1 MNTKSIAFACS
12 LLIGGMIGVS
22 EGIDKSQ
29 HPSGDAID
37 QLEERAFQ
45 EMRLAINSPRYTEA
59 EREAVTQLEYAR
71 NSAVEHSFEIQ
82 QIRHA
87 IALTKRSAE
96 SLPNEFKYLS
106 EYVLGWSYLNLAEVS
121 VSDST
126 PMSEDGLVESYDK
139 QWVQNYRQSQ
149 DAGAAASHQVL
160 TTKLKPTFA
169 PAYLRLLHHYSNT
182 KSKEDALR
190 VADEL
195 VKTAPQGADALRWRA
210 WCYSDLG
217 ERELA
222 LRDLRSA
229 AQISPDYKTFYQLAS
244 TLSQLGRKAE
254 ASEVRQECIV
264 AMRAQVE
271 LSPKNSLRHRLL
283 AFALSDVGQ
292 LSEAIAEHEKAVE
305 FAASD
310 DEKGWELEILGY
322 RCQWFGEF
330 DKAISA
336 YAQAKALGHDPE
348 RCDSAIAECQKQ
360 KRPGQ

>member
-12 LLIGGMIGVS
+12 LLIGGTVSAS
-22 EGIDKSQ
+22 EGMKNSQ
-29 HPSGDAID
+29 QSSGDVID
-37 QLEERAFQ
+37 QQEERAFQ
-45 EMRLAINSPRYTEA
+45 EMSLAINSPRYTEA

-71 NSAVEHSFEIQ
+71 NSAVEHRFEIQ
-82 QIRHA
+82 HIRHA

-96 SLPNEFKYLS
+96 SLPSEFNYLS
-106 EYVLGWSYLNLAEVS
+106 EYVLGWSYLNLAEVL

-149 DAGAAASHQVL
+149 DAGAAASHLVL
-160 TTKLKPTFA
+160 TTKLKPSFA

-182 KSKEDALR
+182 ESKEDALL
-190 VADEL
+190 VADAL
-195 VKTAPQGADALRWRA
+195 VKTIPQCAEALRWRA
-210 WCYSDLG
+210 YCYSDL
-217 ERELA
+217 EKHELA
-222 LRDLRSA
+222 LSDLRSA
-229 AQISPDYKTFYQLAS
+229 VQISPDYETFYQLAS

-254 ASEVRQECIV
+254 ASEVRQDCIA
-264 AMRAQVE
+264 AMRAQVD

-292 LSEAIAEHEKAVE
+292 FSEAIAEHEKAVE

-336 YAQAKALGHDPE
+336 YAKAKALGHDPE
-348 RCDSAIAECQKQ
+348 RCDRAIAECQKQ